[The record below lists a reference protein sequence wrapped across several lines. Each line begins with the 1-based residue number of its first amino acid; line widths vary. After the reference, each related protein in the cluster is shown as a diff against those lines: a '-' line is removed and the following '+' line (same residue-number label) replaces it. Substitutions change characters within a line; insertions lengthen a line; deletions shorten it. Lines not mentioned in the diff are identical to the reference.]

1 MEDYSTVIWIVA
13 IAAAMIF
20 NATSQSRKKAKRQTH
35 ETPKHDGSEAWPSW
49 DMQSMDEMRHPDSQ
63 ETIPATETP
72 ELQSEPL
79 YSAPVD
85 RLEEMVRE
93 TADFSRNKQHAA
105 RKTGT
110 ATRRPQQEIR
120 QENQAAGDMQTTEDA
135 VTEIT
140 EEFNLRKAVI
150 YSEILKP
157 KFDEEQ

>member
-35 ETPKHDGSEAWPSW
+35 EPPKHDGSEAWPSW
-49 DMQSMDEMRHPDSQ
+49 DTQSMDEMRHPDSQ

-72 ELQSEPL
+72 ELQPETL

-93 TADFSRNKQHAA
+93 TADFGRNKQLAA

-110 ATRRPQQEIR
+110 IARRPQQEIR
-120 QENQAAGDMQTTEDA
+120 HENQAVADMQTTEEA

-140 EEFNLRKAVI
+140 EDFNLRKAVI

-157 KFDEEQ
+157 KFNEEL